1 VRVPQA
7 EDEAAFLLP
16 EPVAHH
22 RDDSRPAGGLGD
34 SRETL
39 DPRLERICLSVSTH
53 LHHDVIAQIV
63 NVVAFG
69 NTKQVTENP

>member
-1 VRVPQA
+1 VRVPEA

-39 DPRLERICLSVSTH
+39 
-53 LHHDVIAQIV
+53 HHDVIAQIV